1 MLLQKRKKK
10 PTEYSGRRSKKK
22 RLNTTEERGVM
33 EGSHLL
39 SHQQPPANR
48 FLSPC
53 LPLPTGIA
61 CMTVPVYIAEAS
73 PPHLRGQLVTLNTLF
88 ITGGQ
93 FTASLVDG
101 AFSYLQHDGWRSDS
115 RSAGVEAVDAHTHTH
130 MRGNRSVHLG
140 RMPKARLMVR
150 LASFLRVLIHQMPE
164 KVRLA

>member
-1 MLLQKRKKK
+1 MLLQKKKRLNIQ
-10 PTEYSGRRSKKK
+10 EGDRKK
-22 RLNTTEERGVM
+22 RLNTTEETGVM
-33 EGSHLL
+33 EGRHLL

-53 LPLPTGIA
+53 LLLPTGIA

-115 RSAGVEAVDAHTHTH
+115 RSAGVVEAVDAHTHT
-130 MRGNRSVHLG
+130 R
-140 RMPKARLMVR
+140 ARAATDLYTWGAFR
-150 LASFLRVLIHQMPE
+150 R
-164 KVRLA
+164 RD

>member
-1 MLLQKRKKK
+1 
-10 PTEYSGRRSKKK
+10 
-22 RLNTTEERGVM
+22 M

-130 MRGNRSVHLG
+130 AWQQIRTLG
-140 RMPKARLMVR
+140 AHAEGAIDGQISLISSGSYTSNARKSQTGLD
-150 LASFLRVLIHQMPE
+150 A
-164 KVRLA
+164 